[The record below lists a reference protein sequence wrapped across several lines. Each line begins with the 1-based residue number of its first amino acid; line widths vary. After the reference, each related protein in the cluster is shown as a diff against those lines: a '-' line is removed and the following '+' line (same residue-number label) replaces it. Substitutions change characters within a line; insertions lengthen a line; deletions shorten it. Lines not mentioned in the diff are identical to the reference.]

1 MIICEKLTYLRML
14 TFGIPASKSAPKR
27 KEHIDNQK
35 EVLWTEEQE
44 PDVARN
50 GWSWG
55 WGWPNGGGQ
64 KAKPT
69 PTLWQGQTGHSVPWP
84 SGAEKTPN
92 PPVWQHG
99 KGISF
104 NTSLVC
110 IVKSWLA
117 LAVTFARWCSKMAWM
132 VAHNISFFIL
142 FDCIVSRICLVCF
155 RIEILTRRVE
165 YFRAP

>member
-1 MIICEKLTYLRML
+1 MAHKEKKRFQALLFMRSHKWHKRLTRNIFFWGMIICEKLTYLRML

-64 KAKPT
+64 KAKPP

-99 KGISF
+99 KGTLQHIFTDLSG
-104 NTSLVC
+104 
-110 IVKSWLA
+110 
-117 LAVTFARWCSKMAWM
+117 
-132 VAHNISFFIL
+132 
-142 FDCIVSRICLVCF
+142 
-155 RIEILTRRVE
+155 ILTPDWC
-165 YFRAP
+165 AL